1 MKPRLLVM
9 LFVAVVLVGGRFLTV
24 RLQSAGQLA
33 PPNGTQAPLR
43 PITAPRPE
51 TFIPGIPTVV
61 NTPVAVTK
69 AISIPGAPLAST
81 DLLWV
86 DQASERLYFADR
98 SNFAVDIVDAEN
110 DVFLGRV
117 SGFVGPTG
125 PRGGGPNGV
134 LVTPDNKL
142 WVGDGNSLVQV
153 VDLSLNPPRIVQSI
167 STRGTNR
174 ADELAYDPVDRII
187 IIGNDRE
194 SPPYATLIS
203 ADTFNV
209 LGIVPFPEGSG
220 LEQPVWNPQLHEFM
234 INVPTSRGAEIAL
247 VDPTA
252 MKVTGTYAVG
262 SNCGGTGLALGPFQ
276 RLLVAC
282 GAPFI
287 INSVNGSILNTI
299 TQVGSG
305 DEVWYNSGD
314 GRFYV
319 TAADTTGATVLG
331 VLDAENAVW
340 RQNVPAPGAR
350 NVAALASNN
359 HIFTVVRAPAANTTD
374 TTLCAQFGIR
384 GTGCVAVFTHQ

>member
-1 MKPRLLVM
+1 
-9 LFVAVVLVGGRFLTV
+9 
-24 RLQSAGQLA
+24 
-33 PPNGTQAPLR
+33 
-43 PITAPRPE
+43 
-51 TFIPGIPTVV
+51 V

-69 AISIPGAPLAST
+69 AIAIPGAPLAST

-98 SNFAVDIVDAEN
+98 SNFGVDIVDAEN

-125 PRGGGPNGV
+125 PGGGGLNGV

-167 STRGTNR
+167 NTRGTNR

-203 ADTFNV
+203 ADTFTV

-220 LEQPVWNPQLHEFM
+220 LEQPVWNPQLHVFM

-252 MKVTGTYAVG
+252 KKVTGTYAVG

-287 INSVNGSILNTI
+287 INAVNGSILNTI
-299 TQVGSG
+299 T
-305 DEVWYNSGD
+305 
-314 GRFYV
+314 
-319 TAADTTGATVLG
+319 
-331 VLDAENAVW
+331 
-340 RQNVPAPGAR
+340 AR
-350 NVAALASNN
+350 AGKFSSA
-359 HIFTVVRAPAANTTD
+359 
-374 TTLCAQFGIR
+374 
-384 GTGCVAVFTHQ
+384 